1 MGNGVSMEKIR
12 NLSLR
17 KTIIL
22 YMVISLTIS
31 FFSAAIVRGVAS
43 TVQESIWWKYTD
55 KETYFN
61 AINSSYQK
69 YISYNRFNVM
79 EISSVDRGI
88 VEICDFII
96 TWSVLLISI
105 VGSCVAV
112 LLFYK
117 NKLKKPIEELEKAS
131 EFISQDILDFKVTY
145 ENKDEL
151 GTLCKQFEKMRLQLM
166 ENNQTVWNMVE
177 EEKTLRA
184 AIAHDIRSPLSVLKG
199 YQEMLLEFVPEDTL
213 SKEKVMEMLYEGMK
227 QIERLNQFIETMR
240 KMSSLESRELQY
252 HKMDLYDLSDEI
264 QKNANILRKESNKS
278 CVVKVNSANS
288 TFYVD
293 KEVILEVVENL
304 FSNALRYAKEEVEI
318 ILSSEGDNIVIE
330 VADDGIGFRESLDI
344 ITKAFYHSN
353 PENNNFEDNNARDN
367 NSNNNYSNNNYSKDL
382 QHFGIGMYIS
392 KIYSEKHGGK
402 LVIGNRENG
411 GAVVK
416 AYFTSNI

>member
-31 FFSAAIVRGVAS
+31 FFSAAIVRGAAS

-61 AINSSYQK
+61 AMNSSYEK

-79 EISSVDRGI
+79 EISSVDRGL

-105 VGSCVAV
+105 AGSCAAV

-131 EFISQDILDFKVTY
+131 EFISQDVLDFKVGY

-151 GTLCKQFEKMRLQLM
+151 GTLCKQFEKMRLQLV
-166 ENNQTVWNMVE
+166 ENNRTVWNMVE
-177 EEKTLRA
+177 EEKILRA

-213 SKEKVMEMLYEGMK
+213 SKDKMIEMLCEGMK
-227 QIERLNQFIETMR
+227 QIERLNQFIEIMR
-240 KMSSLESRELQY
+240 KMSSLESRELRY
-252 HKMDLYDLSDEI
+252 HKVDLYDLSDEI
-264 QKNANILRKESNKS
+264 EKNANILRKERGKS
-278 CVVKVNSANS
+278 CIVKLNSANS
-288 TFYVD
+288 PFYVD
-293 KEVILEVVENL
+293 KEVIVEVVENL
-304 FSNALRYAKEEVEI
+304 LSNALRYAKQEVEI
-318 ILSSEGDNIVIE
+318 VLSSEGNVIVIE
-330 VADDGIGFRESLDI
+330 VADDGNGFQESPET

-353 PENNNFEDNNARDN
+353 PENNNLKDDKSRDN
-367 NSNNNYSNNNYSKDL
+367 SSNNNSKGNHSKDL

-392 KIYSEKHGGK
+392 RIYSEKHGGK

-416 AYFTSNI
+416 AYFTSNL